1 MGEKLIDF
9 ENVKISVQD
18 VSLIENVFFTL
29 NKGEFVFVNGKI
41 GSGKTTFLKSIFAEL
56 PINYGTAKVYDYNLR
71 KISKKE
77 IPFLRRRI
85 GFIFQDFKFL
95 SDRNIFQNFVF
106 VLKATGWTDSEEIK
120 TQIYKVL
127 DEVGMKH
134 KRKSR
139 PHELSGGEKQ
149 RIALARAMLNNP
161 EIILADE
168 PTGNLDSESS
178 VYVTNKLFELSQ
190 QNTAVLF
197 VTHDNSL
204 QSLVPGAKKIVIEDG
219 KLIV

>member
-29 NKGEFVFVNGKI
+29 I
-41 GSGKTTFLKSIFAEL
+41 
-56 PINYGTAKVYDYNLR
+56 
-71 KISKKE
+71 
-77 IPFLRRRI
+77 
-85 GFIFQDFKFL
+85 
-95 SDRNIFQNFVF
+95 QNFAF
-106 VLKATGWTDSEEIK
+106 VLKATGWTDAEDIK

-127 DEVGMKH
+127 DEVEMKH
-134 KRKSR
+134 KRKAK

-161 EIILADE
+161 QIILADE

-178 VYVTNKLFELSQ
+178 VYVTNKLFELSK
-190 QNTAVLF
+190 QNTAVMF

-204 QSLVPGAKKIVIEDG
+204 QSIVHGAKKVVIENG

>member
-41 GSGKTTFLKSIFAEL
+41 GSGKTSFLKSIFADL
-56 PINYGTAKVYDYNLR
+56 PVLKGKAKVFDYDLK
-71 KISKKE
+71 KITKKE
-77 IPFLRRRI
+77 IPFLRRQI

-95 SDRNIFQNFVF
+95 TDRDIFQNFAF
-106 VLKATGWTDSEEIK
+106 VLKATGWTDAEDIK

-127 DEVGMKH
+127 DEVEMKH
-134 KRKSR
+134 KRKAK

-161 EIILADE
+161 QIILADE

-178 VYVTNKLFELSQ
+178 VYVTNKLFELSK
-190 QNTAVLF
+190 QNTAVMF

-204 QSLVPGAKKIVIEDG
+204 QSIVHGAKKVVIENG